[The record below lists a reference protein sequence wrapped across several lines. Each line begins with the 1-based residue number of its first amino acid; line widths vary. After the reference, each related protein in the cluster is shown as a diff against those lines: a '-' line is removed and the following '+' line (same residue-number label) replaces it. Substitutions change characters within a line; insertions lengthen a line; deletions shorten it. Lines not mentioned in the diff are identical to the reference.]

1 MGKEPEA
8 TWEAI
13 DTNTKVLL
21 ETDDGF
27 IVELSKKAD
36 GLYSSPDGI
45 KLIMGDKVI
54 GAPTIALALYSG
66 ADGVKLLVKGGV

>member
-13 DTNTKVLL
+13 DSNTKVLL

-36 GLYSSPDGI
+36 GLYSSQDGI
-45 KLIMGDKVI
+45 
-54 GAPTIALALYSG
+54 
-66 ADGVKLLVKGGV
+66 

>member
-1 MGKEPEA
+1 MGKEPKV

-13 DTNTKVLL
+13 DTDTKVFLK
-21 ETDDGF
+21 TDDGF

-45 KLIMGDKVI
+45 KLIMGDN
-54 GAPTIALALYSG
+54 
-66 ADGVKLLVKGGV
+66 